1 MPLGGLAALGAGKA
15 GCWPCHA
22 HDLIPS
28 AAGVGT
34 EEREVHGQ
42 SAGLCLQ
49 LTTQNIS
56 PNA

>member
-1 MPLGGLAALGAGKA
+1 MPLGGLAALEAGKA

-22 HDLIPS
+22 HDLISS

-34 EEREVHGQ
+34 EEREVNGH
-42 SAGLCLQ
+42 LCLQ
-49 LTTQNIS
+49 LTTQNTS